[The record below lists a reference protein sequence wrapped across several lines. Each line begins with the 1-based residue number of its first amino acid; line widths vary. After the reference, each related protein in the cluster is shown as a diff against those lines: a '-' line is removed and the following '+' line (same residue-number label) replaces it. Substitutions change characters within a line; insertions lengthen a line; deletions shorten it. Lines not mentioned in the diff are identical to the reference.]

1 MRELRH
7 RDALSQR
14 CDGRLGT
21 SLTSRRRRRRTRPAR
36 RGGQSRRSRT
46 RCPRRRR
53 IAARTAQSPHD
64 VACRAAECLWR
75 GGGDSLVRPRPGTW
89 FQRRSGRRWSYLDLG
104 AIGELLILPVTVRAA
119 PACSPMARQRRS
131 ATDLSRPRRLA
142 GYLRS
147 RVRGRVPG
155 AVNASARRAMAA
167 MPGATP
173 RIPRPGG
180 ARRGRR
186 TAAGS
191 DGQRRRVSRRA
202 HADRRVGQ
210 VRRRRSGPTS
220 TRRSS
225 KRHIELSHRPGRSSC
240 AAARAAPAPGP
251 SRPDRRRS
259 QARCVVACLGETAD
273 GMSATRWCRS
283 SSAPVSPA
291 RRVRVSVANQGFAGE
306 QLVIDLGPRRHLH
319 DPRSSTTP
327 PTEFEVRRQPSL

>member
-1 MRELRH
+1 M
-7 RDALSQR
+7 S
-14 CDGRLGT
+14 
-21 SLTSRRRRRRTRPAR
+21 S
-36 RGGQSRRSRT
+36 
-46 RCPRRRR
+46 
-53 IAARTAQSPHD
+53 
-64 VACRAAECLWR
+64 
-75 GGGDSLVRPRPGTW
+75 
-89 FQRRSGRRWSYLDLG
+89 
-104 AIGELLILPVTVRAA
+104 VTVRAA

-131 ATDLSRPRRLA
+131 ATALSRPRRLA

-147 RVRGRVPG
+147 RVRGTVAG

-191 DGQRRRVSRRA
+191 ESQRRRVSRRA

-291 RRVRVSVANQGFAGE
+291 RCVRVSVPIRGSRASSSSS
-306 QLVIDLGPRRHLH
+306 ISDLDGTSMTPDRRRHRR
-319 DPRSSTTP
+319 PSSRSGDNPLCKS
-327 PTEFEVRRQPSL
+327 PSYAGSAAPASPASAAASSLRELMSNLP

>member
-21 SLTSRRRRRRTRPAR
+21 SLTSRRRRRRPVLLGGGVSRGALVRGVRVAAGSLRGPLKAPTTWLVGRQSVSGAGAGTPLSGRAPAHGFN
-36 RGGQSRRSRT
+36 GG
-46 RCPRRRR
+46 
-53 IAARTAQSPHD
+53 AD
-64 VACRAAECLWR
+64 VAGR
-75 GGGDSLVRPRPGTW
+75 TW
-89 FQRRSGRRWSYLDLG
+89 TSARSGSFLSS
-104 AIGELLILPVTVRAA
+104 VTVRAA

-147 RVRGRVPG
+147 RVRGTVPG

-191 DGQRRRVSRRA
+191 HGQRRRVSRRA